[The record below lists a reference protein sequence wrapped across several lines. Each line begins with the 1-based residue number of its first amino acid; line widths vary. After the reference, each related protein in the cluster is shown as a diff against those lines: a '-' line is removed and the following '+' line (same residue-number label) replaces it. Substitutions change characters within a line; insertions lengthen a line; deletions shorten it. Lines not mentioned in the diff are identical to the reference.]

1 MDNKELDT
9 KTIEAV
15 VTRLNMMAEKMRDIY
30 LDETESDWARDEAYG
45 LWRGYKEAA
54 EYVATM
60 KESK

>member
-1 MDNKELDT
+1 MDDRKLDEA
-9 KTIEAV
+9 TIEAV
-15 VTRLNMMAEKMRDIY
+15 VTRLRMMAEKMRDIY

-60 KESK
+60 KEAR